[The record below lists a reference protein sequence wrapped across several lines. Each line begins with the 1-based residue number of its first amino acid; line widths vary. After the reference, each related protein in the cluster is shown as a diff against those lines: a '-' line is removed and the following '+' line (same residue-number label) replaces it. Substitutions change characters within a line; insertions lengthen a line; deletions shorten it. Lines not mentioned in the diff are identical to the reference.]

1 MGSLVVCSISRSGRR
16 YTSLFFTKVL
26 GATGLA
32 EEVPRPRLIGEA
44 IARAK
49 HLRRTRPQVWI
60 EEVGKPGVSK
70 PRRVL
75 RTDSS
80 ARCQR
85 ASPTTSASS
94 DSRRRVS
101 DMAML
106 ITRHLSKDFK
116 RLVRCGL

>member
-32 EEVPRPRLIGEA
+32 EQVPRPRLIGEA

-70 PRRVL
+70 PRRCPK
-75 RTDSS
+75 DG
-80 ARCQR
+80 
-85 ASPTTSASS
+85 
-94 DSRRRVS
+94 
-101 DMAML
+101 L
-106 ITRHLSKDFK
+106 ICALPACVTNDICIERFEEE
-116 RLVRCGL
+116 GL